1 MDKYYKEIKQKLV
14 DDEIYAK
21 TKDYSKERHKVIT
34 YFETGKLL
42 FEAGSKYGES
52 IINNYSKKLV
62 DEIGKKYNYRTLY
75 RMRSFYKVF
84 NNEKLTPLVSK
95 LSWSHYIQL
104 LSLNDIDEII
114 YYIRQ
119 SVKLHLSK
127 NDLISKIKKK
137 EYERLDN
144 KTKEKLKNN
153 IEEIVVSDLVKNPIL
168 IRNDYDYTDIL
179 EKLLKHLILEDM
191 DNFLK
196 ELGDGFSYIGN
207 EYKIKIGERYNF
219 IDILLYNYI
228 YNCFIV
234 VELKVTELKSE
245 YIGQITKYMNYIDKH
260 VKTITQNKTIGII
273 ICKKDNKFIMEYC
286 SDDRI
291 FTRVYEII

>member
-1 MDKYYKEIKQKLV
+1 MDKYYKKIKQKLV

-104 LSLNDIDEII
+104 LSPNDIDEII

-127 NDLISKIKKK
+127 NDLISKIKNK

-168 IRNDYDYTDIL
+168 IRNSYDYTDIS
-179 EKLLKHLILEDM
+179 EKLLKQLILEDM

-196 ELGDGFSYIGN
+196 ELGNGFSYIGN
-207 EYKIKIGERYNF
+207 EYKIKIGDRYNY

-260 VKTITQNKTIGII
+260 VKTIIQNKTIGII
-273 ICKKDNKFIMEYC
+273 ICRKDNKFIMEYC

-291 FTRVYEII
+291 LSRVYELI

>member
-34 YFETGKLL
+34 YFEIGKLL

-127 NDLISKIKKK
+127 NDLISKIKNK

-144 KTKEKLKNN
+144 KTKEKLKENN
-153 IEEIVVSDLVKNPIL
+153 DEIVVSDLVKNPIL
-168 IRNDYDYTDIL
+168 IRNDYDYTDIS

-291 FTRVYEII
+291 FTRVYELI

>member
-42 FEAGSKYGES
+42 YEAGNEYGKY
-52 IINNYSKKLV
+52 IIENYSKKLV
-62 DEIGKKYNYRTLY
+62 NEVGKKYNKRTLF
-75 RMRSFYKVF
+75 RMRQFYKMF
-84 NNEKLTPLVSK
+84 CNEKVSLLGTQLT
-95 LSWSHYIQL
+95 WSHYREL
-104 LSLNDIDEII
+104 LPLKNMDAVL
-114 YYIRQ
+114 YYINQ
-119 SVKLHLSK
+119 SIKLHLSR
-127 NDLISKIKKK
+127 DELKIKIKNK

-168 IRNDYDYTDIL
+168 IRNSYDYTDIS
-179 EKLLKHLILEDM
+179 EKLLKQLILEDM

-196 ELGDGFSYIGN
+196 ELGDGFSYIGI
-207 EYKIKIGERYNF
+207 EYKIKIGERYNY

-234 VELKVTELKSE
+234 VELKVTEIKSE
-245 YIGQITKYMNYIDKH
+245 YIGQITKYINYIDKH

-273 ICKKDNKFIMEYC
+273 ICKKQINL
-286 SDDRI
+286 
-291 FTRVYEII
+291 

>member
-1 MDKYYKEIKQKLV
+1 M
-14 DDEIYAK
+14 
-21 TKDYSKERHKVIT
+21 
-34 YFETGKLL
+34 
-42 FEAGSKYGES
+42 
-52 IINNYSKKLV
+52 V

-127 NDLISKIKKK
+127 NDLISKIKNK

-144 KTKEKLKNN
+144 KTKEKLKENN
-153 IEEIVVSDLVKNPIL
+153 DEIVVSDLVKNHIL
-168 IRNDYDYTDIL
+168 IRNDYDYTDIS

>member
-127 NDLISKIKKK
+127 NDLISKIKNK

-168 IRNDYDYTDIL
+168 IRNSYDYTDIS
-179 EKLLKHLILEDM
+179 EKLLKQLILEDM

-196 ELGDGFSYIGN
+196 ELGNGFSYIGN
-207 EYKIKIGERYNF
+207 EYKIKIGDRYNY

-260 VKTITQNKTIGII
+260 VKTIIQNKTIGII
-273 ICKKDNKFIMEYC
+273 ICRKDNKFIMEYC

-291 FTRVYEII
+291 LSRVYELI

>member
-127 NDLISKIKKK
+127 NDLISKIKNK

-144 KTKEKLKNN
+144 KTKEKLKENN
-153 IEEIVVSDLVKNPIL
+153 DEIVVSDLVKNPIL
-168 IRNDYDYTDIL
+168 IRNDYDYTDIS

-196 ELGDGFSYIGN
+196 ELSDGFSYIGN

>member
-75 RMRSFYKVF
+75 RMRGFYKAF

-127 NDLISKIKKK
+127 NDLISKIKNK

-144 KTKEKLKNN
+144 KTKEKLKENN
-153 IEEIVVSDLVKNPIL
+153 DEIVVSDLVKNPIL
-168 IRNDYDYTDIL
+168 IRNSHDYTDIS
-179 EKLLKHLILEDM
+179 EKLLKQLILEDM

-207 EYKIKIGERYNF
+207 EYKIKIGERYNL

-234 VELKVTELKSE
+234 VELKVTEIKSE

-273 ICKKDNKFIMEYC
+273 ICKKDNKFVMEYC

-291 FTRVYEII
+291 ISRVYELI

>member
-127 NDLISKIKKK
+127 NDLISKIKNK

-144 KTKEKLKNN
+144 KTKEKLKENN
-153 IEEIVVSDLVKNPIL
+153 DEIVVSDLVKNPIL
-168 IRNDYDYTDIL
+168 IRNDYDYTDIS

-291 FTRVYEII
+291 FTRVYELI